1 MGPISMKSH
10 YRAVVIGGGVV
21 GCSVL
26 YHLAKAGWS
35 DVLLIERSELTSGS
49 SWHAAGGF
57 HTLNG
62 DPNVARLQAYT
73 VSLYK
78 ELEEISGQSCSLHL
92 TGGVMMADSPER
104 MDFLRLAHAKG
115 RYLGMDTELIT
126 PSEARAM
133 FPLMDETKFVG
144 AMWDP
149 VEGHLDPSGTTHAY
163 AKAARKLGAEIV
175 LRNRVTELTQATD
188 GTWNVV
194 TEQGTVKAEH
204 VVNCGGLW
212 AREIGRMV
220 GLELPL
226 LAMEHMYLLT
236 EPMPAVEE
244 FNAATGREM
253 VGVLDFKGEIYTRQ
267 ERNGVLL
274 GTYEKACKPWS
285 PVETPWDFGHEL
297 LAPDLDRISPS
308 LEIGF
313 EHFPGIANAGI
324 KQVINGPF
332 TFAPDGN
339 PLVGPVQGLTNFW
352 CACAVMAGFSQ
363 GGGVGL
369 ALSNWMVNGE
379 PGFDVWG
386 MDVARFGE
394 WATLRYT
401 NAKVREN
408 YSRRFSIRFPNE
420 ELPAARPAQ
429 TTPLYD
435 TMRAQGAV
443 MGDSWGLETPLW
455 FAPEG
460 VEAKDVVSFHR
471 SNDFEHVG
479 NEVRATRE
487 RVGVTEIANF
497 AKYEIRGSGSADFLN
512 RLMTNRMPKPGRLV
526 LTPMLNEAGKLIG
539 DFTVA
544 NMGPGAGED
553 RFMIWGSS
561 AAQKYHMR
569 WFEQHLPKDGTVRI
583 HRFDQTLVGLSI
595 AGPKSQEVLAGL
607 CDEDVSTSAF
617 RFMDVREMAVAGAPC
632 IVNRISYT
640 GDLGYEIWMQPA
652 YERLVYSAI
661 KEAGEKHGIV
671 DFGMRALLS
680 MRLEK
685 NFPTWFRELRPIYG
699 PFEGAMERFVKL
711 EKNEF
716 IGRDA
721 AARENAAGPKL
732 RRVSFIVDALDA
744 DVMGD
749 EPIWARIGDRDFGTV
764 EQPHG
769 YGAPRFGADGADVG
783 APTSPLWGG
792 RTEGSGGGASAGSA
806 DTSPPTPALR
816 ADPPH
821 EGEGKDSFCI
831 RGIRDGEWAVVGWVT
846 SGGYAHWVQ
855 KSVAQGYVPAELA
868 GDESAGL
875 FEIEILGQRRP
886 ARINIEPPFDPTGDR
901 MRA

>member
-1 MGPISMKSH
+1 MKSH
-10 YRAVVIGGGVV
+10 AKAVVIGGGVV

-26 YHLAKAGWS
+26 YHLAKAGWT
-35 DVLLIERSELTSGS
+35 DIMLIERSELTSGS

-62 DPNVARLQAYT
+62 DPNVAKLQAYT
-73 VSLYK
+73 VQLYREIE
-78 ELEEISGQSCSLHL
+78 ELSGQSCSLHL
-92 TGGVMMADSPER
+92 TGGVMMADTPER

-126 PSEARAM
+126 PSEAKAM
-133 FPLMDETKFVG
+133 FPLMDETNFVG

-175 LRNRVTELTQATD
+175 LRNRVVELTQEVD

-194 TEQGTVKAEH
+194 TEQGTAKAEH

-220 GLELPL
+220 GVELPL

-236 EPMPAVEE
+236 EPMPEVEE
-244 FNAATGREM
+244 FNKSTGREM
-253 VGVLDFKGEIYTRQ
+253 IGVLDFKGEIYTRQ
-267 ERNGVLL
+267 ERNGILL

-285 PVETPWDFGHEL
+285 PVNTPWDFGHEL
-297 LAPDLDRISPS
+297 LQPDIDRIAPS

-313 EHFPGIANAGI
+313 KHFPGIEKAGI
-324 KQVINGPF
+324 KQIINGPF
-332 TFAPDGN
+332 TFALDGN

-369 ALSNWMVNGE
+369 ALSNWMVHGD

-435 TMRAQGAV
+435 TMLANNAV

-455 FAPEG
+455 FAPKGTEP
-460 VEAKDVVSFHR
+460 KDIVSFHR
-471 SNDFEHVG
+471 SNDFGPIGE
-479 NEVRATRE
+479 EVRATRE
-487 RVGVTEIANF
+487 KVGVTEIANF
-497 AKYEIRGSGSADFLN
+497 AKYEVSGPGSEDFLN
-512 RLMTNRMPKPGRLV
+512 RLMTNRMPKTGRIV
-526 LTPMLNEAGKLIG
+526 LTPMLNEFGRLIG
-539 DFTVA
+539 DFTIA
-544 NMGPGAGED
+544 KAGEE
-553 RFMIWGSS
+553 RFMIWSSS

-569 WFEQHLPKDGTVRI
+569 WFEKHLPKEGPGAPQVRI

-595 AGPKSQEVLAGL
+595 AGPKSRDLLQKLV
-607 CDEDVSTSAF
+607 DVDISTKTF
-617 RFMDVREMAVAGAPC
+617 RFMDFREMAVGGAPC
-632 IVNRISYT
+632 MVNRITYT
-640 GDLGYEIWMQPA
+640 GDLGYEIWMAPA
-652 YERLVYSAI
+652 YQRLVYKAI
-661 KEAGEKHGIV
+661 KDAGEEFGLV

-699 PFEGAMERFVKL
+699 PFEGAMDRFVKL
-711 EKNEF
+711 EKNDF
-716 IGRDA
+716 IGREA
-721 AARENAAGPKL
+721 AAREQSEGPKL
-732 RRVSFIVDALDA
+732 RRVSFIVDAADA

-749 EPIWARIGDRDFGTV
+749 EPIWAKVGGKDSGTV
-764 EQPHG
+764 EKPHG
-769 YGAPRFGADGADVG
+769 YGAPRFDTDGKQV
-783 APTSPLWGG
+783 
-792 RTEGSGGGASAGSA
+792 RGSRAAEGASAV
-806 DTSPPTPALR
+806 
-816 ADPPH
+816 
-821 EGEGKDSFCI
+821 
-831 RGIRDGEWAVVGWVT
+831 RGIVDGDWRVVGWVT
-846 SGGYAHWVQ
+846 SGGYAHYIR
-855 KSVAQGYVPAELA
+855 KSMAQGYVPAALA

-875 FEIEILGQRRP
+875 FEIEILGSRRP
-886 ARINIEPPFDPTGDR
+886 ARINVEPPFDPSGEK

>member
-1 MGPISMKSH
+1 MKSH
-10 YRAVVIGGGVV
+10 VKAVVIGGGVV

-26 YHLAKAGWS
+26 YHLARAGWT
-35 DVLLIERSELTSGS
+35 DVMLIERSELTSGS

-62 DPNVARLQAYT
+62 DPNVAKLQAYT
-73 VSLYK
+73 VQLYK
-78 ELEEISGQSCSLHL
+78 ELEELSGQSCSLHL
-92 TGGVMMADSPER
+92 TGGIMMADTPER

-126 PSEARAM
+126 PSEAKAM
-133 FPLMDETKFVG
+133 FPFMDETNFVG

-163 AKAARKLGAEIV
+163 AKAAQKLGAQIV
-175 LRNRVTELTQATD
+175 LRNPVKELTQEVD

-220 GLELPL
+220 GLELPV

-236 EPMPAVEE
+236 EPMPEVEA
-244 FNAATGREM
+244 FNKETGREM

-267 ERNGVLL
+267 ERNGILL

-285 PVETPWDFGHEL
+285 PVNTPWDFGHEL
-297 LAPDLDRISPS
+297 LQPDIDRIAPS

-313 EHFPGIANAGI
+313 KHFPGIANAGI
-324 KQVINGPF
+324 KQIINGPF

-339 PLVGPVQGLTNFW
+339 PLVGPVQGLTNYW
-352 CACAVMAGFSQ
+352 TACAVMAGFSQ

-369 ALSNWMVNGE
+369 ALSNWMVNGD

-386 MDVARFGE
+386 MDVTRYGE
-394 WATLRYT
+394 WASLRYT

-435 TMRAQGAV
+435 TMVAQNAV

-455 FAPEG
+455 FAPKGTEP
-460 VEAKDVVSFHR
+460 KDIVSFHR
-471 SNDFEHVG
+471 SNDFEHIG

-487 RVGVTEIANF
+487 SVGVTEIANF
-497 AKYEIRGSGSADFLN
+497 AKYEVSGPGAENFLN
-512 RLMTNRMPKPGRLV
+512 RLMTNRMPKTGRLV
-526 LTPMLNEAGKLIG
+526 LTPMLNEFGKLIG
-539 DFTVA
+539 DFTIA
-544 NMGPGAGED
+544 KCAED

-569 WFEQHLPKDGTVRI
+569 WFEKQLPKDGSVRI

-595 AGPKSQEVLAGL
+595 AGPNSQALLAKL
-607 CDEDVSTSAF
+607 VDANVSTKAF
-617 RFMDVREMAVAGAPC
+617 RFMDFREMAVGGAPC
-632 IVNRISYT
+632 MVNRISYT
-640 GDLGYEIWMQPA
+640 GDLGYEIWMAPA
-652 YERLVYSAI
+652 YQRLVYQAI
-661 KEAGEKHGIV
+661 KEAGEEFGIV

-699 PFEGAMERFVKL
+699 PFEGSMDRFTRL
-711 EKNEF
+711 EKNDF
-716 IGRDA
+716 VGRDA
-721 AARENAAGPKL
+721 AAKEQAEGPKL
-732 RRVSFIVDALDA
+732 RRVSMVVEANGA

-749 EPIWARIGDRDFGTV
+749 EPIWAKVSTDYGTV
-764 EQPHG
+764 EKPHG
-769 YGAPRFGADGADVG
+769 YGAPRFDETGAETRTSAAD
-783 APTSPLWGG
+783 
-792 RTEGSGGGASAGSA
+792 EGCSS
-806 DTSPPTPALR
+806 
-816 ADPPH
+816 
-821 EGEGKDSFCI
+821 I
-831 RGIRDGEWAVVGWVT
+831 RGIVDGEWRVVGWVT
-846 SGGYAHWVQ
+846 SGGYAHYVQ
-855 KSVAQGYVPAELA
+855 KSLAQGYVPAALA
-868 GDESAGL
+868 ENDNEGM
-875 FEIEILGQRRP
+875 FEIEILGHRRP
-886 ARINIEPPFDPTGDR
+886 ARINIQPLFDPAGEK
-901 MRA
+901 MRG

>member
-1 MGPISMKSH
+1 MKSH
-10 YRAVVIGGGVV
+10 VKAVVIGGGVV

-26 YHLAKAGWS
+26 YHLAKAGWT
-35 DVLLIERSELTSGS
+35 DIMLIERSELTSGS

-62 DPNVARLQAYT
+62 DPNVAKLQAYT
-73 VSLYK
+73 VQLYK
-78 ELEEISGQSCSLHL
+78 EIEEISGQSCSLHL
-92 TGGVMMADSPER
+92 TGGVMMADTPER

-126 PSEARAM
+126 PSEAKAM
-133 FPLMDETKFVG
+133 FPLMDEKNFVG

-149 VEGHLDPSGTTHAY
+149 VEGHLDPSGTTIAY
-163 AKAARKLGAEIV
+163 SKAAKKLGAEIV
-175 LRNRVTELTQATD
+175 LRNRVVDLTQQPD

-194 TEQGTVKAEH
+194 TEQGTVHAEH

-220 GLELPL
+220 GVELPV

-236 EPMPAVEE
+236 EPMPEVEE
-244 FNAATGREM
+244 FNKSTGREM
-253 VGVLDFKGEIYTRQ
+253 IGVLDFKGEIYTRQ
-267 ERNGVLL
+267 ERNGILL

-285 PVETPWDFGHEL
+285 PVNTPWDFGHEL
-297 LAPDLDRISPS
+297 LQPDIDRIAPS

-313 EHFPGIANAGI
+313 KHFPGIEKAGI
-324 KQVINGPF
+324 KQIINGPF
-332 TFAPDGN
+332 TFALDGN

-369 ALSNWMVNGE
+369 ALSNWMVHGD

-394 WATLRYT
+394 WASLRYT

-435 TMRAQGAV
+435 TMLANNAV

-455 FAPEG
+455 FAPKGKEP
-460 VEAKDVVSFHR
+460 KDIVSFHR
-471 SNDFEHVG
+471 SNDFGPIGE
-479 NEVRATRE
+479 EVRATRDH
-487 RVGVTEIANF
+487 VGVTEIANF
-497 AKYEIRGSGSADFLN
+497 AKYEVSGPAAEDFLN
-512 RLMTNRMPKPGRLV
+512 RLMTNRMPRVGRIV
-526 LTPMLNEAGKLIG
+526 LTPMVNEFGKLIG
-539 DFTVA
+539 DFTIA
-544 NMGPGAGED
+544 KAGPRDGED

-569 WFEQHLPKDGTVRI
+569 WFEKHLPKDGSVRI

-595 AGPKSQEVLAGL
+595 AGPKSRDLLQKLV
-607 CDEDVSTSAF
+607 DVDISTKAF
-617 RFMDVREMAVAGAPC
+617 RFMDFREMAVGGAPC
-632 IVNRISYT
+632 MVNRITYT
-640 GDLGYEIWMQPA
+640 GDLGYEIWMAPA
-652 YERLVYSAI
+652 YQRLVYKAI
-661 KEAGEKHGIV
+661 KEAGAESGVV

-699 PFEGAMERFVKL
+699 PFEGSMDRFIKL
-711 EKNEF
+711 EKNDF
-716 IGRDA
+716 IGREASAKEQAD
-721 AARENAAGPKL
+721 GPKL
-732 RRVSFIVDALDA
+732 RRVSFIVDAIDA

-749 EPIWARIGDRDFGTV
+749 EPIWAKVSKDYGTV
-764 EQPHG
+764 EKPHG
-769 YGAPRFGADGADVG
+769 YGAPRFDMSGKEV
-783 APTSPLWGG
+783 
-792 RTEGSGGGASAGSA
+792 RGSKAAEGASAV
-806 DTSPPTPALR
+806 
-816 ADPPH
+816 
-821 EGEGKDSFCI
+821 
-831 RGIRDGEWAVVGWVT
+831 RGIVDGDWRVVGWVT
-846 SGGYAHWVQ
+846 SGGYAHYVQ
-855 KSVAQGYVPAELA
+855 KSMAQGYVPAALA
-868 GDESAGL
+868 EDESAGL
-875 FEIEILGQRRP
+875 FEIEILGHRRP
-886 ARINIEPPFDPTGDR
+886 ARINVEPPFDPSGEK
-901 MRA
+901 MRT

>member
-1 MGPISMKSH
+1 MKSH
-10 YRAVVIGGGVV
+10 AKAVVIGGGVV

-26 YHLAKAGWS
+26 YHLAKAGWT
-35 DVLLIERSELTSGS
+35 DIMLIERSELTSGS

-62 DPNVARLQAYT
+62 DPNVAKLQAYT
-73 VSLYK
+73 VQLYR
-78 ELEEISGQSCSLHL
+78 EIEALSGQSCSLHL
-92 TGGVMMADSPER
+92 TGGVMMADTPER

-126 PSEARAM
+126 PSEAKAM
-133 FPLMDETKFVG
+133 FPLMDETNFVG

-175 LRNRVTELTQATD
+175 LRNRVVELTQEVD

-220 GLELPL
+220 GVELPL

-236 EPMPAVEE
+236 EPMPEVEE
-244 FNAATGREM
+244 FNRSTGREM
-253 VGVLDFKGEIYTRQ
+253 IGVMDFKGEIYTRQ
-267 ERNGVLL
+267 ERNGILL

-285 PVETPWDFGHEL
+285 PVNTPWDFGHEL
-297 LAPDLDRISPS
+297 LQPDIDRIAPS

-313 EHFPGIANAGI
+313 KHFPGIEKAGI
-324 KQVINGPF
+324 KQIINGPF
-332 TFAPDGN
+332 TFALDGN

-369 ALSNWMVNGE
+369 ALSNWMVHGD

-435 TMRAQGAV
+435 TMLANNAV

-455 FAPEG
+455 FAPKGTEP
-460 VEAKDVVSFHR
+460 KDIVSFHR
-471 SNDFEHVG
+471 SNDFGPIGE
-479 NEVRATRE
+479 EVRATRE
-487 RVGVTEIANF
+487 KVGVTEIANF
-497 AKYEIRGSGSADFLN
+497 AKYEVSGLGSEDFLN
-512 RLMTNRMPKPGRLV
+512 RLMTNRMPKTGRIV
-526 LTPMLNEAGKLIG
+526 LTPMLNEFGRLIG
-539 DFTVA
+539 DFTIA
-544 NMGPGAGED
+544 KAGEE
-553 RFMIWGSS
+553 RFMIWSSS

-569 WFEQHLPKDGTVRI
+569 WFEKHLPKDGPGASQVRI

-595 AGPKSQEVLAGL
+595 AGPKSRDLLQKLV
-607 CDEDVSTSAF
+607 DIDVSTKAF
-617 RFMDVREMAVAGAPC
+617 RFMDFREMAVGGAPC
-632 IVNRISYT
+632 MVNRITYT
-640 GDLGYEIWMQPA
+640 GDLGYEIWMAPA
-652 YERLVYSAI
+652 YQRLVYKAI
-661 KEAGEKHGIV
+661 KDAGEEFGLV

-699 PFEGAMERFVKL
+699 PFEGAMDRFVKL
-711 EKNEF
+711 EKNDF
-716 IGRDA
+716 IGCEA
-721 AARENAAGPKL
+721 AAREQAEGPKL
-732 RRVSFIVDALDA
+732 RRVSFIVDAADA

-749 EPIWARIGDRDFGTV
+749 EPIWAKVGGKDYGTV
-764 EQPHG
+764 EKPHG
-769 YGAPRFGADGADVG
+769 YGAPRFDADGKEV
-783 APTSPLWGG
+783 
-792 RTEGSGGGASAGSA
+792 RGSRAAEGASAV
-806 DTSPPTPALR
+806 
-816 ADPPH
+816 
-821 EGEGKDSFCI
+821 
-831 RGIRDGEWAVVGWVT
+831 RGIVDGDWRVVGWVT
-846 SGGYAHWVQ
+846 SGGYAHYIK
-855 KSVAQGYVPAELA
+855 KSMAQGYVPAALA
-868 GDESAGL
+868 ADESARL
-875 FEIEILGQRRP
+875 FEIEILGSRRP
-886 ARINIEPPFDPTGDR
+886 ARINVEPPFDPSGEK
-901 MRA
+901 MRT

>member
-1 MGPISMKSH
+1 MKSH

-26 YHLAKAGWS
+26 YHLARAGWS

-62 DPNVARLQAYT
+62 DPNVAKLQAYT

-92 TGGVMMADSPER
+92 TGGVMLADSPER

-194 TEQGTVKAEH
+194 TEQGTVQAEH

-297 LAPDLDRISPS
+297 LAPDIDRISPS

-313 EHFPGIANAGI
+313 EHFPGIADAGI

-369 ALSNWMVNGE
+369 ALSNWMVNGD

-435 TMRAQGAV
+435 TMLAQGAV

-455 FAPEG
+455 FAPDGIEP
-460 VEAKDVVSFHR
+460 KDVVSFHR

-497 AKYEIRGSGSADFLN
+497 AKYEVTGSGSAEFLN

-539 DFTVA
+539 DFTIA
-544 NMGPGAGED
+544 NMGQSSGED

-569 WFEQHLPKDGTVRI
+569 WFEKHLPKDGSVRI

-595 AGPKSQEVLAGL
+595 AGPKSQEVLSEL
-607 CDEDVSTSAF
+607 CDENVSTSAF
-617 RFMDVREMAVAGAPC
+617 RFMDVREMAVGGAPA

-652 YERLVYSAI
+652 YERLVYAAI
-661 KEAGEKHGIV
+661 KKAGEKHDIV

-699 PFEGAMERFVKL
+699 PFEGTMDRFVKL
-711 EKNEF
+711 EKNDF
-716 IGRDA
+716 VGREA
-721 AARENAAGPKL
+721 AAAEHAAGPKL

-749 EPIWARIGDRDFGTV
+749 EPIWARVGDRDFGTV
-764 EQPHG
+764 EKPHG
-769 YGAPRFGADGADVG
+769 YGAPRFAADGTEIT
-783 APTSPLWGG
+783 PSSPLAGEVSAE
-792 RTEGSGGGASAGSA
+792 RTEGGGSA
-806 DTSPPTPALR
+806 SPESAR
-816 ADPPH
+816 
-821 EGEGKDSFCI
+821 I
-831 RGIRDGEWAVVGWVT
+831 RGIRDGDWAVVGWVT
-846 SGGYAHWVQ
+846 SGGYAHWVK
-855 KSVAQGYVPAELA
+855 KSMAQGYVPAELA
-868 GDESAGL
+868 ADESEAL

-886 ARINIEPPFDPTGDR
+886 ARINLEAPFDPMGER

>member
-1 MGPISMKSH
+1 MKSH
-10 YRAVVIGGGVV
+10 VKAVVIGGGVV

-26 YHLAKAGWS
+26 YHLAKAGWT
-35 DVLLIERSELTSGS
+35 DIMLIERSELTSGS

-73 VSLYK
+73 VQLYK

-92 TGGVMMADSPER
+92 TGGVMMADTPER

-126 PSEARAM
+126 PSEAKAM
-133 FPLMDETKFVG
+133 FPLMDEKNFVG

-163 AKAARKLGAEIV
+163 AKSARKLGAEIV
-175 LRNRVTELTQATD
+175 LRNRVVELTQEPD

-194 TEQGTVKAEH
+194 TEQGTVKCEH

-212 AREIGRMV
+212 AREVGRMV

-236 EPMPAVEE
+236 EPMPEVEE
-244 FNAATGREM
+244 FNARTGREM

-285 PVETPWDFGHEL
+285 PVNTPWDFGHEL
-297 LAPDLDRISPS
+297 LQPDIDRIAPS
-308 LEIGF
+308 LEVGF
-313 EHFPGIANAGI
+313 RHFPGIEKAGI
-324 KQVINGPF
+324 KQIINGPF

-339 PLVGPVQGLTNFW
+339 PLVRPVQGLTNFW

-369 ALSNWMVNGE
+369 ALSNWMVHGD

-429 TTPLYD
+429 ATPLYD
-435 TMRAQGAV
+435 IMVRDNNAV

-455 FAPEG
+455 FAPKGTEP
-460 VEAKDVVSFHR
+460 KDIVSFHR
-471 SNDFEHVG
+471 SNDFAHVG
-479 NEVRATRE
+479 AEVKATRE

-497 AKYEIRGSGSADFLN
+497 AKYEVSGPGAEDFLN
-512 RLMTNRMPKPGRLV
+512 RLMTNRMPKKGRIV
-526 LTPMLNEAGKLIG
+526 LTPMLNEFGKLIG
-539 DFTVA
+539 DFTIA
-544 NMGPGAGED
+544 KAGDE

-561 AAQKYHMR
+561 AAAKYHMR
-569 WFEQHLPKDGTVRI
+569 WFDKHLPKDGSVRI

-595 AGPKSQEVLAGL
+595 AGPKSQALLQKLA
-607 CDEDVSTSAF
+607 DEDVSSQAF
-617 RFMDVREMAVAGAPC
+617 RFMDFREMAVAGAPC
-632 IVNRISYT
+632 MVNRITYT

-652 YERLVYSAI
+652 YQRRVYEAI
-661 KEAGEKHGIV
+661 KKEGEEFGIV

-699 PFEGAMERFVKL
+699 PFEGSMDRFIKL
-711 EKNEF
+711 EKNDF
-716 IGRDA
+716 IGREA
-721 AARENAAGPKL
+721 AAREKADGPKL
-732 RRVSFIVDALDA
+732 RRVSLIVDALDA

-749 EPIWARIGDRDFGTV
+749 EPIWAKVSTDYGTV
-764 EQPHG
+764 EKPHG
-769 YGAPRFGADGADVG
+769 FGAPRFDENGNEVRTSKANEGA
-783 APTSPLWGG
+783 
-792 RTEGSGGGASAGSA
+792 ASV
-806 DTSPPTPALR
+806 
-816 ADPPH
+816 
-821 EGEGKDSFCI
+821 
-831 RGIRDGEWAVVGWVT
+831 RGIVDGEWRVVGWVT
-846 SGGYAHWVQ
+846 SGGYAHHVG
-855 KSVAQGYVPAELA
+855 KSLAQGYVPAVLA
-868 GDESAGL
+868 EDESEGL
-875 FEIEILGQRRP
+875 FEIEILGHRRP
-886 ARINIEPPFDPTGDR
+886 ARITVEPLFDPAGER